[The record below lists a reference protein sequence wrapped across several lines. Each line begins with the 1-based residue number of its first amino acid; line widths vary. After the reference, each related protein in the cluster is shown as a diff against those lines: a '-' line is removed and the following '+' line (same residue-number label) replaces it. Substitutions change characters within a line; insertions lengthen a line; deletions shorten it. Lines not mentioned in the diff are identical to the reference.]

1 MKPNNHILREFQS
14 IGWRQNGGHDVT
26 VEKEDFDAIWRYV
39 LKQQDANGGRV
50 MIPGHEQLT
59 ARNYVGI
66 LQTGNGVAIEI
77 LPKVDISA
85 EQSGKTSER
94 EILLKMLRAWRNGP
108 FREMSDADVRAL
120 RHFPL
125 LECFITLFMKKLL
138 ALTRRGLASRYTPV
152 EENLRVLKGKL
163 LFARQVRHNL
173 VHRERFYVSHE
184 EFSANRPVNRLL
196 KSALLHL
203 ERLSRDPDNQTR
215 LRQARFYFD
224 EVPQSPNI
232 AADFQ
237 RAQIDRTM
245 PFYSQLIA
253 WARLFLH
260 GSAPI
265 TYHGG
270 HLSVA
275 LLFPMERVFEDYV
288 VDRLRRECP
297 GWEVNAQESR
307 HYLVQKNGN
316 GKQEFKLRPDIVMR
330 RGDKLRIID
339 AKWKFI
345 DRRKMEQHSGIDQTD
360 LYQMFVYG
368 NTYWKREGIAPMLYL
383 IYPRN
388 LHFNERMPFHFDD
401 GLRLFCTPLDL
412 ADETAKT
419 LVEYDVHIAA

>member
-1 MKPNNHILREFQS
+1 MKPNNHTLREFQS
-14 IGWRQNGGHDVT
+14 VGWRQNGGQDVT
-26 VEKEDFDAIWRYV
+26 VGKEDFDAIWEYV
-39 LKQQDANGGRV
+39 LKQQGSNGGRV

-66 LQTGNGVAIEI
+66 LQTRSGVTIEV

-85 EQSGKTSER
+85 EHADKTNER

-120 RHFPL
+120 RRFPL
-125 LECFITLFMKKLL
+125 LECFITLFTNKLL
-138 ALTRRGLASRYTPV
+138 ALTRRGIASRYTPV
-152 EENLRVLKGKL
+152 EENLRVLKGKM

-203 ERLSRDPDNQTR
+203 ERLSRDTDNQNR

-224 EVPQSPNI
+224 EVPQSINI
-232 AADFQ
+232 TADFQ

-245 PFYSQLIA
+245 PFYGQLIA

-260 GSAPI
+260 GSTPS

-270 HLSVA
+270 NLSIA
-275 LLFPMERVFEDYV
+275 LLFPMERMFEDYV
-288 VDRLRRECP
+288 VDQLRRECP
-297 GWEVNAQESR
+297 GWEVNAQDSR
-307 HYLVQKNGN
+307 HYLVQKNRN

-345 DRRKMEQHSGIDQTD
+345 DRRKTEQHSGIDQTD

-368 NTYWKREGIAPMLYL
+368 NTYRRREGIIPMLYL

-388 LHFNERMPFHFDD
+388 LHFDECLPFHFDD
-401 GLRLFCTPLDL
+401 GLRLFCVPLDL
-412 ADETAKT
+412 VDESAAM
-419 LVEYDVHIAA
+419 LFENGMHIAA

>member
-1 MKPNNHILREFQS
+1 MKPNNHTLREFQS
-14 IGWRQNGGHDVT
+14 VGWRQNGGQDVT
-26 VEKEDFDAIWRYV
+26 VGKEDFDAIWEYV
-39 LKQQDANGGRV
+39 LKQQGSNGGRV

-66 LQTGNGVAIEI
+66 LQTRSGVTIEI

-85 EQSGKTSER
+85 EHAGKTNER

-120 RHFPL
+120 RYFPL
-125 LECFITLFMKKLL
+125 LECFITLFTKKLL

-163 LFARQVRHNL
+163 LFARQMRHNL
-173 VHRERFYVSHE
+173 VHRERFYVAHE

-203 ERLSRDPDNQTR
+203 ERLSRDTDNQNR

-224 EVPQSPNI
+224 EVPQSTNI
-232 AADFQ
+232 TADFQ

-245 PFYSQLIA
+245 PFYDQLIA
-253 WARLFLH
+253 WARLFLQ
-260 GSAPI
+260 GSAPS

-275 LLFPMERVFEDYV
+275 LLFPMERIFEDYV
-288 VDRLRRECP
+288 VHQLRRECP
-297 GWEVNAQESR
+297 NWEVNAQESR
-307 HYLVQKNGN
+307 HYLVQKNCN
-316 GKQEFKLRPDIVMR
+316 GEREFKLRPDVVMR
-330 RGDKLRIID
+330 RDSELRIID
-339 AKWKFI
+339 AKWKAI
-345 DRRKMEQHSGIDQTD
+345 DRREKEQHFHISQTD
-360 LYQMFVYG
+360 LYQMFIYG
-368 NTYWKREGIAPMLYL
+368 NTYWKRESIAPTLYL

-388 LHFNERMPFHFDD
+388 LHFNECIPFHFDD
-401 GLRLFCTPLDL
+401 GLRLFCTPFDL

-419 LVEYDVHIAA
+419 FVEDEVYVAA